1 MSGQNNK
8 LFVLKRPRPPR
19 RPRLRGLS
27 FNRMLPNLLT
37 LIGLC
42 VGFSAIR
49 FALDQRFGAAVIAI
63 AVAGTIDGLDG
74 RLARLLKATSRFGAE
89 IDSLSDF
96 LCFGIS
102 PALILYLWSL
112 HVWGAVGFFPSLI
125 FAACMAL
132 RLARFNAALDAE
144 AHRDDPTHL
153 PASRFAA
160 NFFTGVPAPAGG
172 ALALLPIYLGLEA
185 RQHGLDGL
193 GDVARAPLLSAIVL
207 IGAAGLSVSTLPVWS
222 FKNFKIPPDYVLFL
236 LIGVVLLAALMMADP
251 WAGLA
256 LVALAYLVMLPFSR
270 RSFKRLQAEAEAR
283 LRNND
288 VRGEL

>member
-1 MSGQNNK
+1 
-8 LFVLKRPRPPR
+8 
-19 RPRLRGLS
+19 
-27 FNRMLPNLLT
+27 MLPNLLT

-63 AVAGTIDGLDG
+63 AVAGAIDGLDG

-102 PALILYLWSL
+102 PALVLYLWSL
-112 HVWGAVGFFPSLI
+112 HRWGALGFLPSLI

-185 RQHGLDGL
+185 RQHGLD
-193 GDVARAPLLSAIVL
+193 LLSAWAHAPVL
-207 IGAAGLSVSTLPVWS
+207 SAVVLTGAAGLSVSTLPVWS

-236 LIGVVLLAALMMADP
+236 LIGVVLLVALMLADP

-256 LVALAYLVMLPFSR
+256 LLAFAYLAMLPFSR

-283 LRNND
+283 LSSND
-288 VRGEL
+288 MTAPP